1 MENHTRVTI
10 RLEEVK
16 HSKASRHDRKT
27 IFLAFCLP
35 DAVNLMARRSN
46 QRITPVAPGQVNA
59 AKIKQEDE
67 SSFEEDDEFEITIEK
82 GETMPQI
89 H

>member
-35 DAVNLMARRSN
+35 DAVYPIARRSN

-59 AKIKQEDE
+59 AKIKQDDE
-67 SSFEEDDEFEITIEK
+67 SSSEEDDEFEITIEK